1 MRTPAGILMII
12 GGLGAMIGASLA
24 VGGHVCL
31 RRSFNRSHRV
41 TECAGIG
48 SDDYVIR
55 RSLLHIQQET
65 VQTSS
70 SRCSLFRYCNP
81 VHTWSA
87 GHHVSGSERI

>member
-24 VGGHVCL
+24 LGSCL
-31 RRSFNRSHRV
+31 SSGSFNRSHRV

-55 RSLLHIQQET
+55 RSLLHIQRET

-70 SRCSLFRYCNP
+70 SRCSLFRYRNP